1 MTAKEINQLNKAY
14 KNRFNCLQKCLFV
27 NKETGMVLFVEY
39 LKYLRDS
46 IVLAEY
52 SKESENSKVK
62 IASIITA
69 IAEFEAYQ
77 QTQNSQ
83 QKTFHWNN
91 FCELLKQNM
100 EDWLKIDDSV

>member
-1 MTAKEINQLNKAY
+1 MTTKEINQLNKVY
-14 KNRFNCLQKCLFV
+14 KNRFNLLQKSIFV
-27 NKETGMVLFVEY
+27 NNEAGLTLFVEY

-52 SKESENSKVK
+52 NKEVENSKVK
-62 IASIITA
+62 IATIIAT

-77 QTQNSQ
+77 QAQDSH
-83 QKTFHWNN
+83 QKTFHWSN

>member
-1 MTAKEINQLNKAY
+1 MKAKEINQLNKAY
-14 KNRFNCLQKCLFV
+14 KNRFNYLEKCIFI
-27 NKETGMVLFVEY
+27 NKETGPTLFVEY

-46 IVLAEY
+46 IVLTEY
-52 SKESENSKVK
+52 NKESENSKVK
-62 IASIITA
+62 MASIITA
-69 IAEFEAYQ
+69 IAEFEAYK
-77 QTQNSQ
+77 QTQDSQ

>member
-1 MTAKEINQLNKAY
+1 MTKEVRQFNRAY
-14 KNRFNCLQKCLFV
+14 KNRFDYLQKSIFA
-27 NKETGMVLFVEY
+27 NKGSGLELFVEY

-46 IVLAEY
+46 LILNEFGKEY
-52 SKESENSKVK
+52 KGSEVK
-62 IASIITA
+62 MASIIAAT
-69 IAEFEAYQ
+69 AEFDAYK
-77 QTQNSQ
+77 QTQDSQ